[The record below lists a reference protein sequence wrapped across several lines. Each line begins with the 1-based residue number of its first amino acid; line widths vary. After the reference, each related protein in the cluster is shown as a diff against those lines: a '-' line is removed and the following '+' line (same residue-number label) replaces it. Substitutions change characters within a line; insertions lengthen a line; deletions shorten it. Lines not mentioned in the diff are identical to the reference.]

1 MFGAFASLP
10 PEIVPRPS
18 RRFPEEH
25 SDPYT
30 THLGALYE
38 LSYVAICGSPAW
50 VTVTGMLEVA
60 VNDPSLAVT
69 VTEPDPPAED
79 VGTMLRTSV
88 CGVDDTDTLDGVTAQ
103 LIPVNE
109 DESQPDEV
117 MLTVPVYP
125 STP

>member
-1 MFGAFASLP
+1 
-10 PEIVPRPS
+10 
-18 RRFPEEH
+18 
-25 SDPYT
+25 
-30 THLGALYE
+30 
-38 LSYVAICGSPAW
+38 
-50 VTVTGMLEVA
+50 MLEVA

-125 STP
+125 PTP